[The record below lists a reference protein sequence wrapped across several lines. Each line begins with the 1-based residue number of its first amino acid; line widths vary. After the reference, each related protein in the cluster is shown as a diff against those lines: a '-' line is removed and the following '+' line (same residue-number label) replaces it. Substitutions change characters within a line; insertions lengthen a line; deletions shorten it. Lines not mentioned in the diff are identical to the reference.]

1 MLGKL
6 AKWLRI
12 LGFDTRCEPLEGR
25 EPVAAYRTRGFFL
38 LTRRAKLCGQAGVFF
53 LKAND
58 PWEQLREVVS
68 LTSITPQEVRL
79 LRRCLLCNDQLR
91 EMGREEA
98 FGNVPEYVFET
109 QTSFQRCSQCRKIY
123 WAGSHPERIRQ
134 RLERELG
141 WKVGSEE

>member
-25 EPVAAYRTRGFFL
+25 EPIAAYRTREFFL

-68 LTSITPQEVRL
+68 LASITPQEVRL
-79 LRRCLLCNDQLR
+79 LHRCLLCNDQLR
-91 EMGREEA
+91 EIAREEA
-98 FGNVPEYVFET
+98 FGKVPEYVFADPDILSAMSPMPENLLARQPSRPDDAAT
-109 QTSFQRCSQCRKIY
+109 G
-123 WAGSHPERIRQ
+123 AGIGVEGG
-134 RLERELG
+134 E
-141 WKVGSEE
+141 